1 MTTMQPTGAA
11 GRGRARARGGA
22 HVIGTEGD
30 HDPFARPQDARPGP
44 LPDTEAAG
52 HELELDVEPLPTHE
66 EVAQLRAERE
76 AYLEQLQ
83 RERAEFANFR
93 RRTERERTSQ
103 RVAVIRDVMQQI
115 LPVLDNLERAVSA
128 LSRQDP
134 ALAGGVDM
142 VRGQL
147 EQVLA
152 GHGLV
157 EVAGGRAPRSIRTS
171 TTPSR
176 RCRRPNIPKGPSSRW
191 SRRATGPRRT
201 SCAPAKVVVA
211 TRPPAPDSH

>member
-1 MTTMQPTGAA
+1 
-11 GRGRARARGGA
+11 
-22 HVIGTEGD
+22 VIGTEGD
-30 HDPFARPQDARPGP
+30 HDPFARPQDARPEP
-44 LPDTEAAG
+44 LPDARSAG

-103 RVAVIRDVMQQI
+103 RAAVIRDVMQQI
-115 LPVLDNLERAVSA
+115 LPVLDNLERAVDA
-128 LSRQDP
+128 LSREDP
-134 ALAGGVDM
+134 ALSGGVDM

-157 EVAGGRAPRSIRTS
+157 EVAGVGHPFDPNVHDAIASVPSAEHPDGAVVEVVEKGYRTEADLV
-171 TTPSR
+171 R
-176 RCRRPNIPKGPSSRW
+176 
-191 SRRATGPRRT
+191 
-201 SCAPAKVVVA
+201 PAKVVVA

>member
-1 MTTMQPTGAA
+1 M
-11 GRGRARARGGA
+11 
-22 HVIGTEGD
+22 IGTEGG
-30 HDPFARPQDARPGP
+30 HDPFARPQDARPEP

-52 HELELDVEPLPTHE
+52 HELELDVEPLPTHA
-66 EVAQLRAERE
+66 EVTQLRAERE

-93 RRTERERTSQ
+93 RRTDRERTSQ
-103 RVAVIRDVMQQI
+103 RAAVIRDVMQQI
-115 LPVLDNLERAVSA
+115 LPVLDNLERAVGA

-157 EVAGGRAPRSIRTS
+157 EVAGVGHLFDPNVHDAIASIPSDEHPEGAVVEVVEKGYRTDADLV
-171 TTPSR
+171 R
-176 RCRRPNIPKGPSSRW
+176 
-191 SRRATGPRRT
+191 
-201 SCAPAKVVVA
+201 PAKVVVA